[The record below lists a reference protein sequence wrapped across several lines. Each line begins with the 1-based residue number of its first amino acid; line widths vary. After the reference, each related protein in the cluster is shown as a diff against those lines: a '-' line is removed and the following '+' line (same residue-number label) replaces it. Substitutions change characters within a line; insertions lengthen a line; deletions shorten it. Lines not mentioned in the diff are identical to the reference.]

1 MNLYKELR
9 KNNVHYRLTRLA
21 EQYNELQA
29 LVGKG
34 NEKSLIINLD
44 KIYLIVQY
52 IYIDYMESADK
63 LYALDLKLNAGKNV
77 IECRELQ
84 RQILEYLRYKRY
96 IENLM
101 ESFKEAYQTYR
112 KKRPFGEQGDAMQLI
127 QWQHNFCEQ
136 EQKLATSCI
145 KLADTFK
152 TLETLTKPSEISM
165 SDLYASPEVM
175 RKIDC
180 SYKENVEDAVYPFT
194 HEISSNKEEKIQ
206 ICKKCGSRIP
216 SGRTFCARCGSPIQ
230 KGENNDLRMA
240 VLYAS
245 PDMM

>member
-1 MNLYKELR
+1 MKGGYYEPIQR
-9 KNNVHYRLTRLA
+9 VEKNNVHYRLTRLA

-112 KKRPFGEQGDAMQLI
+112 KKRPSGNRVMQC
-127 QWQHNFCEQ
+127 N
-136 EQKLATSCI
+136 
-145 KLADTFK
+145 
-152 TLETLTKPSEISM
+152 
-165 SDLYASPEVM
+165 
-175 RKIDC
+175 
-180 SYKENVEDAVYPFT
+180 
-194 HEISSNKEEKIQ
+194 
-206 ICKKCGSRIP
+206 
-216 SGRTFCARCGSPIQ
+216 
-230 KGENNDLRMA
+230 
-240 VLYAS
+240 
-245 PDMM
+245 